1 MDDSITLTR
10 EQARWLGLYVAGID
24 GAASV
29 DLHRSA
35 SGDIAMAVYDKTG
48 ERIAGETLR
57 SDRDLWL
64 P

>member
-10 EQARWLGLYVAGID
+10 AQARWLGLYVAGID

-29 DLHRSA
+29 ELHRSA
-35 SGDIAMAVYDKTG
+35 DGDTAVAVYDKTG
-48 ERIAGETLR
+48 ERIAEETLR
-57 SDRDLWL
+57 SDNDLSL